1 MICSFVSY
9 YVKDHIFEIQ
19 REKCTYTVFMSL
31 FSWNWHLKCHQDG
44 DSPLQRDCE
53 TSGKTLVVGPPQA
66 PPEGDAQQAALHL
79 QTYSTCCHGKQSL
92 EERVQL
98 PQTTKLTTFSTPFHT
113 PFGFHRV
120 SLPWQQ
126 PRCIPC
132 TGDISMLPR
141 FISAKS
147 SRESF
152 TCHLLCPKEDKGGKH
167 QKIHILQQRTKKE
180 RKNGM
185 EGKCCP
191 VPA

>member
-19 REKCTYTVFMSL
+19 REKCTYTVFMLL

-44 DSPLQRDCE
+44 DGPLQRDCE

-98 PQTTKLTTFSTPFHT
+98 PQNHEAYHLFHPFSHT
-113 PFGFHRV
+113 LWFPPCLFALAAAEVHPMHWRHLDAAKIYI
-120 SLPWQQ
+120 SETQQ
-126 PRCIPC
+126 GVLYMSPAVPQGRQ
-132 TGDISMLPR
+132 
-141 FISAKS
+141 
-147 SRESF
+147 
-152 TCHLLCPKEDKGGKH
+152 GG
-167 QKIHILQQRTKKE
+167 
-180 RKNGM
+180 
-185 EGKCCP
+185 
-191 VPA
+191 